1 MFSGRRLANQELNM
15 ASGKI
20 KWFDNKKGFGFIAQS
35 SGQDVFVHHTS
46 IAGQGFKT
54 LNEGDTVSFE
64 IVPGEKGL
72 KAENVQRVQGP

>member
-1 MFSGRRLANQELNM
+1 M

-35 SGQDVFVHHTS
+35 SGQDVFVHHTA
-46 IAGQGFKT
+46 IVGLGFKT
-54 LNEGDTVSFE
+54 FEEGDIVSFE

-72 KAENVQRVQGP
+72 KAEKVQRVQAP